1 MCLVSVFILSER
13 KFEFFKT
20 RFRRSSSVWVQLVYV
35 VDATSDQF
43 SVSVVTKPLNTLP
56 PIVYSSQLFEG
67 QSRTF
72 LSSTNLQVSEE
83 NKCHIVAVSVV
94 AVLRQGS
101 LNIGDVSQR
110 NYFTPADHDI
120 ESAVHTHDEM

>member
-13 KFEFFKT
+13 KFEFFK
-20 RFRRSSSVWVQLVYV
+20 FGVQLVYV

-43 SVSVVTKPLNTLP
+43 SMSVVTKPLNTLP